1 MRKRVIA
8 LYCLLVYA
16 IAWSLQFAAIRAT
29 GGDLEA
35 DGAMPWLIGTMFVP
49 GLTAL
54 LFVILHR
61 PARAGLLWKPTWPT
75 IPMALIGVITPALTA
90 FAVLGVVEA
99 MGWGKS
105 GWFVFAADG
114 ATISGGPWLLGL
126 GQMGWAMFAANV
138 FVTSL
143 AYALISA
150 LAAMGEEFGWRAF
163 LQGHLIDRFGLT
175 GGVIVLGLVWSFFH
189 LPALLSGYNY
199 PETPVLGAFVIFP
212 IELVAVS
219 FFFAWL
225 TLSARSFWPAA
236 IAHGSAN
243 AVQEGVIG
251 NLQMTTPRLYED
263 LTTMGVTV
271 VVGLLCWWWLSRR
284 RARAGAGR
292 FTTAAATP

>member
-16 IAWSLQFAAIRAT
+16 AAWGLQFAAINAT

-35 DGAMPWLIGTMFVP
+35 DAAVPWLVATMFVP
-49 GLTAL
+49 GLLAL
-54 LFVILHR
+54 LFVIAHK
-61 PARAGLLWKPTWPT
+61 PARAGLLWKPTWPM
-75 IPMALIGVITPALTA
+75 IPMALIGVIVPALTA

-99 MGWGKS
+99 MGWGRS
-105 GWFVFAADG
+105 GWFDFSGEG
-114 ATISGGPWLLGL
+114 ATIAGGPWLLGL
-126 GQMGWAMFAANV
+126 GTMGWGMFAANV
-138 FVTSL
+138 ALTSL
-143 AYALISA
+143 AYALINA

-163 LQGHLIDRFGLT
+163 LQGHLIDRFGMT
-175 GGVIVLGLVWSFFH
+175 GGVILLGLVWSFFH
-189 LPALLSGYNY
+189 LPGLLSGYNY
-199 PETPVLGAFVIFP
+199 PNTPVLGAFVIFP
-212 IELVAVS
+212 VELVAVS

-225 TLSARSFWPAA
+225 TLSSRSFWPAA

-271 VVGLLCWWWLSRR
+271 VIGLLCWGWLSRR
-284 RARAGAGR
+284 RRVSAAPLATIGGAV
-292 FTTAAATP
+292 A